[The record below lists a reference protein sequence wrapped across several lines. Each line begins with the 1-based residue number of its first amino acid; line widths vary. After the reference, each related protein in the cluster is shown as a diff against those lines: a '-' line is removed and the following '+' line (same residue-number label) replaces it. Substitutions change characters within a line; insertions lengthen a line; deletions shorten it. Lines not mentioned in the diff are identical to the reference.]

1 MYRSVSSSI
10 RLPVSVLTTECR
22 DILDQFWP
30 LKLQNKDSGME
41 LVQGRMWIKVVC
53 LQNNTLL
60 LNPTTHLGGD
70 NVKQSFLSTE
80 TTQWQCIAHLYTWE
94 ERERQL
100 KCFEVTCPLM
110 DRHTNMPI
118 YTPTSPWRKVSG
130 FVIKYKALMII
141 HPHLR
146 KPCMAGIAFKQN
158 SISYEGI
165 LPSVTAFTSVCVTAG
180 WSQRRP
186 KRWIAVSPAGGK
198 RDDLSKTSY
207 VVFHFCF
214 LFLLG

>member
-10 RLPVSVLTTECR
+10 RLPVSVLIPECR

-41 LVQGRMWIKVVC
+41 LVQGRMWIKVVR

-80 TTQWQCIAHLYTWE
+80 TTQWQCIAHLFTWE

-100 KCFEVTCPLM
+100 KCFEVTCPRM
-110 DRHTNMPI
+110 DRNTKVTI
-118 YTPTSPWRKVSG
+118 YTHTSPQSKVSG
-130 FVIKYKALMII
+130 FVTRQKALVII
-141 HPHLR
+141 HPHSGR
-146 KPCMAGIAFKQN
+146 PCIAGLTFQQN
-158 SISYEGI
+158 SLSYEGN
-165 LPSVTAFTSVCVTAG
+165 LPSVTASTSVCVTAG
-180 WSQRRP
+180 GS
-186 KRWIAVSPAGGK
+186 
-198 RDDLSKTSY
+198 
-207 VVFHFCF
+207 
-214 LFLLG
+214 

>member
-10 RLPVSVLTTECR
+10 RLPVSVLTPECR
-22 DILDQFWP
+22 DKLDQFWP

-41 LVQGRMWIKVVC
+41 LVQGRMWIKVVR

-80 TTQWQCIAHLYTWE
+80 TTQWQCIAHLFTWE

-100 KCFEVTCPLM
+100 KCFEVTCPRM
-110 DRHTNMPI
+110 DRSTNVPI
-118 YTPTSPWRKVSG
+118 TSPWGKVSG
-130 FVIKYKALMII
+130 FVIKHKVLIII
-141 HPHLR
+141 HPHLS
-146 KPCMAGIAFKQN
+146 KPCITGIAFKQN

-180 WSQRRP
+180 GS
-186 KRWIAVSPAGGK
+186 
-198 RDDLSKTSY
+198 
-207 VVFHFCF
+207 
-214 LFLLG
+214 